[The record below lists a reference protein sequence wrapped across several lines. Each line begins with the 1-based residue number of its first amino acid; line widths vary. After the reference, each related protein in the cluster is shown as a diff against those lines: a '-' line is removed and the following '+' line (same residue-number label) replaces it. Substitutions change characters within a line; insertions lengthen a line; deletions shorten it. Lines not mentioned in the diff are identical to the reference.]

1 MGLFYNIGSRR
12 CIYICAWHVDL
23 QEGEEFNLIARTSS
37 DFFCGAN
44 VEFSEI
50 EAPIKRQINA
60 LDVFHNSAS
69 LCLDL
74 CLSGPGIE
82 QCVSSPLYHGHHS
95 PSCGQDVDRSPNTT
109 KKLLNKNIAKS
120 YILRDGPIDSWISFK
135 SSDN

>member
-1 MGLFYNIGSRR
+1 M
-12 CIYICAWHVDL
+12 
-23 QEGEEFNLIARTSS
+23 
-37 DFFCGAN
+37 
-44 VEFSEI
+44 EFSKI

-109 KKLLNKNIAKS
+109 KKLFNQNLAKS
-120 YILRDGPIDSWISFK
+120 YILRDGPIDNWISFK
-135 SSDN
+135 SSELKGFPVAARRQSSPHWPFFITRPDCMYSL